1 MSDVRLVNAP
11 LFLEFEADEKQEVF
25 KREYESLSELHEDPV
40 GQWLKLA
47 KARGETKESDQVLLT
62 LIVELHKKIDTL
74 SDLVQGVKKEYLQL
88 QNSCNIISIGF
99 EHLKIKEKL
108 FEIDTLYYARVEL
121 PVFPKRVM
129 PMFIRAIKEDL
140 AKIELMHE
148 KDTKDWSSYMVARER
163 AMIRELKAKK
173 SEQ

>member
-1 MSDVRLVNAP
+1 
-11 LFLEFEADEKQEVF
+11 
-25 KREYESLSELHEDPV
+25 
-40 GQWLKLA
+40 
-47 KARGETKESDQVLLT
+47 
-62 LIVELHKKIDTL
+62 
-74 SDLVQGVKKEYLQL
+74 VQGVKKEYLQL